1 MMNRFRIV
9 VSIIFSVLLIASC
22 DDSRV
27 YEENLPVPMARWDQ
41 DEPLSFAIE
50 ITDTA
55 ESYNVY
61 INIRNAGTYRYSN
74 LFLFVNTFA
83 PGDGVQR
90 DTVELTLAA
99 DDGKWLGS
107 GLGDLKSS
115 STLFKRDVRFPK
127 SGVYRIELVQAMRI
141 NPLEGIHDAGLRLEK
156 APTGF

>member
-1 MMNRFRIV
+1 MINGFRFTV
-9 VSIIFSVLLIASC
+9 PIIFSILLIVAC
-22 DDSRV
+22 DETRV
-27 YEENLPVPMARWDQ
+27 YEEYQPVPEAKWDQ
-41 DEPLSFAIE
+41 NQPLSFSIE
-50 ITDTA
+50 IGDTTQP
-55 ESYNVY
+55 YNVY

-83 PGDGVQR
+83 PGGGVQR

-115 STLFKRDVRFPK
+115 STLFQRDVRFPG

-141 NPLEGIHDAGLRLEK
+141 NPLEGIHDAGLRVEK